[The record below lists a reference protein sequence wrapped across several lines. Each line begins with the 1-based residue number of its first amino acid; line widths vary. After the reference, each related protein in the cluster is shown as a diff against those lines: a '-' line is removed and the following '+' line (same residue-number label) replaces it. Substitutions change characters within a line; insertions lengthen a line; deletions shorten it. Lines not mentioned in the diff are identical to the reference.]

1 MLLTI
6 MTADAALYRL
16 LTWLSPGFP
25 VGAFSYSHALEAAVE
40 AGKVHDRATLVAWLD
55 ALLGRGAARSDAI
68 LLAETWRAVD
78 RGDRAAFTEIAE
90 LAAALRPSRE
100 LALETTAQGEAF
112 IKVIRAAWGHLA
124 PSIQAI
130 VQPRDAPLSL
140 GRGVQQ
146 SGRRDMSDMGEGAPH
161 PGQRGC
167 ADSEWHPSPQGE
179 GRNVRWHRPITIDA
193 WLGEAIVTYPVAVGL
208 VAAASG
214 VACRDTV
221 IAYLQA
227 FVANIV
233 SATVRL
239 VPLGQTDGQ
248 AAIATLET
256 AVLRCAD
263 RVLDASLDDIGG
275 ATPIVDILSMRHET
289 QYTRL
294 FRS

>member
-1 MLLTI
+1 MARTVI
-6 MTADAALYRL
+6 ITTMTTDAALYRL

-40 AGKVHDRATLVAWLD
+40 AGKVDDRASLIAWLE
-55 ALLGRGAARSDAI
+55 ALLRHGAARSDAI

-78 RGDRAAFTEIAE
+78 RGDHTAFMEIAE

-100 LALETTAQGEAF
+100 LALESTAQGEAF
-112 IKVIRAAWGHLA
+112 IKVIRAAWANDTPTRALTRATSPVEGEVESGRHSFA
-124 PSIQAI
+124 PS
-130 VQPRDAPLSL
+130 PLT
-140 GRGVQQ
+140 
-146 SGRRDMSDMGEGAPH
+146 GEGW
-161 PGQRGC
+161 RG
-167 ADSEWHPSPQGE
+167 G
-179 GRNVRWHRPITIDA
+179 TM
-193 WLGEAIVTYPVAVGL
+193 TYPVAVGL

-214 VACRDTV
+214 VACRDAT

-233 SATVRL
+233 SAAVRL

-248 AAIATLET
+248 AALAALEL
-256 AVLRCAD
+256 AVLECAD
-263 RVLDASLDDIGG
+263 RALTASLDDIGG
-275 ATPIVDILSMRHET
+275 ATPVVEILSMRHET